1 MKYGK
6 KYVKNV
12 NGNFIR
18 VYDILEYIEYMEY
31 VYMYIFM
38 NFPIFYYILQYIMN
52 TNITSPNSEVSNIL
66 EKYKIDNTQY
76 YLVRF
81 IKFIVN
87 ILLIYIFIEL
97 LFANM
102 ESLSK
107 LQVILIISVYC
118 SVVLYILDNIF
129 YYIIIYTK

>member
-1 MKYGK
+1 
-6 KYVKNV
+6 
-12 NGNFIR
+12 
-18 VYDILEYIEYMEY
+18 
-31 VYMYIFM
+31 
-38 NFPIFYYILQYIMN
+38 MN

-76 YLVRF
+76 YMLRF

-118 SVVLYILDNIF
+118 SIVLYILDNIF
-129 YYIIIYTK
+129 PICIIKL

>member
-1 MKYGK
+1 
-6 KYVKNV
+6 
-12 NGNFIR
+12 
-18 VYDILEYIEYMEY
+18 
-31 VYMYIFM
+31 
-38 NFPIFYYILQYIMN
+38 MN
-52 TNITSPNSEVSNIL
+52 TNITNPNSEVSNIL
-66 EKYKIDNTQY
+66 EKYKFDNTQY
-76 YLVRF
+76 YMLRF

-118 SVVLYILDNIF
+118 SIVLYILDNIF
-129 YYIIIYTK
+129 PICTIKI